1 MVLILNP
8 NSPSKTPINLSE
20 FDLFIGNRHLHV
32 KKYLEISLLK
42 IFQSLQT
49 RNPEDLFTF
58 QINHFVYKFSNNM
71 PIEMIVMMLGL
82 SLGGRLVNLL
92 EKEGKVSFTKDEI
105 IALHAKAV
113 AECSEEFASKRKD
126 IEQSE
131 AEEELPLK
139 PLSNIPS

>member
-1 MVLILNP
+1 
-8 NSPSKTPINLSE
+8 
-20 FDLFIGNRHLHV
+20 
-32 KKYLEISLLK
+32 
-42 IFQSLQT
+42 
-49 RNPEDLFTF
+49 
-58 QINHFVYKFSNNM
+58 
-71 PIEMIVMMLGL
+71 MIVMMLGL

-92 EKEGKVSFTKDEI
+92 EKEGKASFTKDEI

-131 AEEELPLK
+131 AEEALPLK